1 MRIWERDGY
10 KVIEQDLDFY
20 LRQFAVVVE
29 GKKVQII
36 SPRNIESM
44 LSIID
49 ALNAGA
55 DVNGWEDGKGS
66 IIHV

>member
-29 GKKVQII
+29 GMENQII
-36 SPRNIESM
+36 SPNNIESM

-49 ALNAGA
+49 ALDAGA
-55 DVNGWEDGKGS
+55 DVKGWEDGKGNT
-66 IIHV
+66 IHV